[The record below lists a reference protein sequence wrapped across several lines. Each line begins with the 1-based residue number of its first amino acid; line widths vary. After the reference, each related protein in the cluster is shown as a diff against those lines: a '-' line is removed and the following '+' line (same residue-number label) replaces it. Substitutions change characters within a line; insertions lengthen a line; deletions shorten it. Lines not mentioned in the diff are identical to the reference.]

1 MLKCII
7 NIHVIYTLFDKS
19 SRILC
24 EGHAMACPY
33 DRIVLWLFISK
44 HLCMSN
50 VKGEC
55 NSPLQRI
62 IDHFNIGLY
71 TLHNYTITQL
81 HIKHYTI
88 TQLHDYT
95 ITHYTLRTPLTPNPF
110 TLHTK
115 Q

>member
-19 SRILC
+19 SRISC

-33 DRIVLWLFISK
+33 DRIVLRLFISK

-71 TLHNYTITQL
+71 TLHNYTITRL
-81 HIKHYTI
+81 HNYTI
-88 TQLHDYT
+88 TQLH
-95 ITHYTLRTPLTPNPF
+95 ITHYTPPNP
-110 TLHTK
+110 
-115 Q
+115 